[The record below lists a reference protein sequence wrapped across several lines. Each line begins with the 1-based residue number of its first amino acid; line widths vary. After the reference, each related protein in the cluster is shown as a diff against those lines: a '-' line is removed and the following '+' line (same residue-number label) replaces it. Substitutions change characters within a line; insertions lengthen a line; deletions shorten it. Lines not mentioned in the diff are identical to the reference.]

1 MKIGDKYIWKPYNHA
16 TKSDDKDSVWYGH
29 IVTVIEFD
37 THDRAWI
44 SVDDFPN
51 CNYRERKNR
60 FCADKAELFEVEH
73 D

>member
-16 TKSDDKDSVWYGH
+16 TKSDDIDHVWYEH
-29 IVTVIEFD
+29 IVTVIGFE
-37 THDRAWI
+37 TLDRAQI

-51 CNYRERKNR
+51 CNHRENKNR
-60 FCADKAELFEVEH
+60 FCADIAELFDLEH